1 MNFLKLV
8 IFGAVGVVAF
18 AIVYDGKRG
27 LQLPGINLG
36 DPHAAGPPSAVPRSN
51 SPSATSASGGK
62 NPSEPGAFS
71 SLLNLLKSKAAGAT
85 SSLSAH
91 SRSDLRIARGLVVD
105 QTSSGVVLDCSRWV
119 VQGLSGGVYAG
130 DGRGMNPIG
139 ANLVDAHEKL
149 QYGWLMSV
157 DAGVVRQSVYDTSLW
172 TPYSYLE
179 GPFIVRGIPPTI
191 ATPRGKGIKFVVVP
205 DGSAL
210 WNGNMIPAC
219 TASFTLSD

>member
-1 MNFLKLV
+1 MNFFKLV
-8 IFGAVGVVAF
+8 ILGAVGVIAF
-18 AIVYDGKRG
+18 AVIYDENQGIR
-27 LQLPGINLG
+27 LPGINLG
-36 DPHAAGPPSAVPRSN
+36 GPSVPGTPGSAPRSN
-51 SPSATSASGGK
+51 SPSAPAGK
-62 NPSEPGAFS
+62 APSESGTFS
-71 SLLNLLKSKAAGAT
+71 SFLNLLKSKATAAT

-105 QTSSGVVLDCSRWV
+105 QTGSGVVLTCSRWV

-157 DAGVVRQSVYDTSLW
+157 DAGVLRQSVYETNLW

-179 GPFIVRGIPPTI
+179 GTYMVRGLPATI
-191 ATPRGKGIKFVVVP
+191 STPRGKGIKFVVVP
-205 DGSAL
+205 DGNAL
-210 WNGNMIPAC
+210 WQGNMIPAC
-219 TASFTLSD
+219 TVNFTLSD